1 MSGRAV
7 PRTAPAVG
15 ARRASRAHAAPAL
28 AAGAHDVVPR
38 RGRLQL
44 SHHGERVRRVP
55 LGAVQAARVALW
67 LRQLQMFIVEAAW
80 GGPSDELHL

>member
-1 MSGRAV
+1 M
-7 PRTAPAVG
+7 
-15 ARRASRAHAAPAL
+15 L
-28 AAGAHDVVPR
+28 AAGAHDVAPR